1 MNAIENFVIIGAGG
15 VGGLI
20 GGLLARAGYPTTFVA
35 RGKMAQAMR
44 ERGLQIKSLH
54 GNFSVDRPNI
64 AESCRE
70 LTGDATSFLSV
81 KSGQLDAIG
90 AELAANKN
98 YTGAIVPLLNGV
110 DAPDVL
116 LKHLPQDRVLGGL
129 CYMISEI
136 ESPGIIHHWA
146 VPAAIHAGELDG
158 QMTQRLESLCAAL
171 KNSGTEA
178 VAHAN
183 IRSVMWEK
191 LAFIATYG
199 TLCAAS
205 RGGIGSVRDS
215 AAGKS
220 LIKSM
225 VKELLAVAAA
235 GNIAMPADALEK
247 IVARI
252 YGLPPESTSSLMR
265 DMMQGKP
272 SELDWQLGAA
282 LEKAMKA
289 GLPCPAI
296 NAIYAILLPWERAN
310 AKQSAG
316 AA

>member
-1 MNAIENFVIIGAGG
+1 MADSFVVIGTGG

-20 GGLLARAGYPTTFVA
+20 GGLLANAGHDVTFVA

-54 GNFSVDRPNI
+54 GNFSIDKPNI
-64 AESCRE
+64 VESCRE
-70 LTGDATSFLSV
+70 LTGAATAFLSV
-81 KSGQLDAIG
+81 KSGQLDGIG
-90 AELAANKN
+90 AELATNKN
-98 YTGAIVPLLNGV
+98 YGGAIVPLLNGV

-116 LKHLPQDRVLGGL
+116 LKHLPLDRVLGGM

-136 ESPGIIHHWA
+136 ESPGVIHHWA

-158 QMTQRLESLCAAL
+158 KMTRRLESLCATL
-171 KNSGTEA
+171 KKSGAEA

-191 LAFIATYG
+191 LAFIVTYG
-199 TLCAAS
+199 TLCAAGRS
-205 RGGIGSVRDS
+205 GIGAVRETES
-215 AAGKS
+215 GKQ
-220 LIKSM
+220 LIHAM
-225 VKELLAVAAA
+225 VAEIIAVAKSCGISLPQDTASKVA
-235 GNIAMPADALEK
+235 
-247 IVARI
+247 ARI
-252 YGLPPESTSSLMR
+252 FGLPPESTSSLMR

-282 LEKAMKA
+282 VEKAMKA

-310 AKQSAG
+310 RTKGSAQ